1 MELII
6 ESITKALLLIFNLDR
21 ETYQI
26 LWLSLKISTVATLIS
41 SILGVGI
48 ALYISSKQFKFKNTL
63 ITFINTGMAMPPVL
77 AGLFI
82 TILLWRNGI
91 LGRFDLLYTPA
102 AIIIAQIFLATPIIL
117 GISLA
122 AFQGFSEKFKLQI
135 LGLGASRLQLYLI
148 MIRELKLPI
157 LSAIMAGFGGII
169 SEVGASMMVGG
180 NIKGYTRVLTTAIV
194 AETGKG
200 NFDLALAYG
209 FVLLLLSFSI
219 NMILTKIQ
227 QSSVTRHE

>member
-1 MELII
+1 MELLID
-6 ESITKALLLIFNLDR
+6 SITKALELICNLDR

-26 LWLSLKISTVATLIS
+26 LWLSLKISTIAILAS
-41 SILGVGI
+41 SIVGI
-48 ALYISSKQFKFKNTL
+48 TTALYISSKEFRFKNTL

-77 AGLFI
+77 VGLFI

-91 LGRFDLLYTPA
+91 LGKLDLLYTPA
-102 AIIIAQIFLATPIIL
+102 AIIIAQIILATPIIL
-117 GISLA
+117 GISLS
-122 AFQGFSEKFKLQI
+122 AFQGFSEKFKLQM

-194 AETGKG
+194 TETGKG
-200 NFDLALAYG
+200 NFDFALAYG
-209 FVLLLLSFSI
+209 IVLLLLSFSI

-227 QSSVTRHE
+227 QSSISRHE